1 MDKKHSDDFNSKI
14 LADWIGGPPGTQFN
28 RLHPRLDK
36 SRLMLLVKPVKV
48 MENIELHMYRVFFNC
63 PPPPPPKKRERSSK
77 YKKVNLGEVLGV
89 SRTIYVNVD
98 LPNLSSRY
106 FNFLGGDQL
115 KKTTLYVP

>member
-48 MENIELHMYRVFFNC
+48 MENIESHMYRVFFNC
-63 PPPPPPKKRERSSK
+63 PPPKKKEKKRERSSK
-77 YKKVNLGEVLGV
+77 YKKVNLGEV
-89 SRTIYVNVD
+89 RCI
-98 LPNLSSRY
+98 
-106 FNFLGGDQL
+106 
-115 KKTTLYVP
+115 